1 MSSASPL
8 QPVDPATIHKDEKE
22 EEKPWIVRKIAQSMA
37 GRIVVAMAQ
46 TLQATGT
53 TVVCLS
59 PWGDS
64 VPLILPCIRFRDV
77 ALYKIHTV
85 IAATGGA
92 AIIASPMMDSAGTV
106 VVDSFGSSIAVEM
119 GVLAGQH
126 AGAKVAN
133 YLLIDKPTSLL
144 IPTHSGKLETT
155 DIKKILIT
163 LSFKHILTDAALG
176 YFRAP
181 AQENSEPT
189 LFSNI
194 KDYLSI
200 DKGWFNPYLFA
211 SCRRPLIPRSMIPD
225 VVFCHGPWLKGDY
238 SIGLT
243 LMNESTN
250 IVALTPDSELPPEEE
265 DPSLIKKALAALNF
279 GKAEPAQPGL
289 SPEAAAQY
297 KEPSRPHTPTGFER
311 LSSFFGHKK
320 EKSREVMPSP
330 PAETKTDETPEP
342 AKLEKAYPPP
352 SHPPPGHVNSIDT
365 STSPAPEQSTANTG
379 PPATQ
384 NGVTTMIDKLT
395 DQLNQW
401 RGKSTKS
408 ASSSEAE
415 AEEAIPTPPPNRRMV
430 VLVLGLSPHRV
441 GVWTSSARPGESVMN
456 YWLLNGCPALV
467 VPIKPGSP
475 LIAWHAVTL
484 KTLQGLKEGV
494 DGQAFKDILDDLVNY
509 VQMCVDEDRITIP
522 DGYAEQNTTET
533 GLELKRK
540 AVRDGM
546 ALVLAG
552 AVRSGSSAKVKK
564 DIDSERAGI
573 VFFRIP

>member
-1 MSSASPL
+1 
-8 QPVDPATIHKDEKE
+8 
-22 EEKPWIVRKIAQSMA
+22 
-37 GRIVVAMAQ
+37 
-46 TLQATGT
+46 
-53 TVVCLS
+53 
-59 PWGDS
+59 
-64 VPLILPCIRFRDV
+64 
-77 ALYKIHTV
+77 
-85 IAATGGA
+85 
-92 AIIASPMMDSAGTV
+92 
-106 VVDSFGSSIAVEM
+106 
-119 GVLAGQH
+119 
-126 AGAKVAN
+126 
-133 YLLIDKPTSLL
+133 LIDKPANLL

-181 AQENSEPT
+181 NQGGSEPT

-200 DKGWFNPYLFA
+200 DKGWFSPYLFA

-225 VVFCHGPWLKGDY
+225 VIFCHGPWLKGDY
-238 SIGLT
+238 SIGVT

-250 IVALTPDSELPPEEE
+250 IVALTPDTEVPPEEE

-297 KEPSRPHTPTGFER
+297 QEPPRSHTPTGFER

-320 EKSREVMPSP
+320 EKSRETIPSQ
-330 PAETKTDETPEP
+330 ADETKINETPEP
-342 AKLEKAYPPP
+342 AKVEKAYPPP
-352 SHPPPGHVNSIDT
+352 SHPPPGHVNSGDT
-365 STSPAPEQSTANTG
+365 STSPAPEQSSTNTG

-401 RGKSTKS
+401 RGKSAKP
-408 ASSSEAE
+408 AE
-415 AEEAIPTPPPNRRMV
+415 STEVEQAVPTPPPNRRMI
-430 VLVLGLSPHRV
+430 VLVLGISPHRA

-467 VPIKPGSP
+467 LPIKPGSP

-484 KTLQGLKEGV
+484 KTLQGLKDGV

-509 VQMCVDEDRITIP
+509 VELCVDEERITLP
-522 DGYAEQNTTET
+522 NGYAEQDTVGGT
-533 GLELKRK
+533 GLELKRR

-552 AVRSGSSAKVKK
+552 AVRSGSCAKVKK
-564 DIDSERAGI
+564 DIDSDRAGI